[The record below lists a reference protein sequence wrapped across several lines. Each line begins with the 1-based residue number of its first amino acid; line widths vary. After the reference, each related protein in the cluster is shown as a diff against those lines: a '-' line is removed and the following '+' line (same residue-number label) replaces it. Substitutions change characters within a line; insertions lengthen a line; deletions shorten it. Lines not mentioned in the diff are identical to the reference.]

1 MFINVTVPGR
11 PQAAGGPNKVGQHQQ
26 RLEASVLDYSGIS
39 NIDVKYTLHS
49 ICLYFAILNDS
60 TFELNEFH
68 FFWHI
73 RIWMQPIVIM
83 QISKQSLASNM
94 SQFPSNTIKRI
105 TGFSFNLGSV
115 DTVCEG

>member
-49 ICLYFAILNDS
+49 ICLYFAKPVHFELNDS
-60 TFELNEFH
+60 TFFG
-68 FFWHI
+68 I
-73 RIWMQPIVIM
+73 
-83 QISKQSLASNM
+83 
-94 SQFPSNTIKRI
+94 
-105 TGFSFNLGSV
+105 
-115 DTVCEG
+115 